1 MGPPIKVQGSKNN
14 KAWHAACAGIT
25 WDHQQK
31 EKNEKKGTKEE
42 FEYNFN
48 APEEKKPDTDTQSNI
63 SVGVD
68 IDTGFNVDNYIDK
81 IMANNPNL
89 NADSVKFH
97 LNQIDKY
104 EKSNDFEKIDSMMEN
119 YPYIEQYL
127 ESK

>member
-1 MGPPIKVQGSKNN
+1 M
-14 KAWHAACAGIT
+14 
-25 WDHQQK
+25 
-31 EKNEKKGTKEE
+31 KK
-42 FEYNFN
+42 YDFN
-48 APEEKKPDTDTQSNI
+48 ALEAKPDTGTQPNI
-63 SVGVD
+63 SVDVD
-68 IDTGFNVDNYIDK
+68 TDTGFNVDNYIDK